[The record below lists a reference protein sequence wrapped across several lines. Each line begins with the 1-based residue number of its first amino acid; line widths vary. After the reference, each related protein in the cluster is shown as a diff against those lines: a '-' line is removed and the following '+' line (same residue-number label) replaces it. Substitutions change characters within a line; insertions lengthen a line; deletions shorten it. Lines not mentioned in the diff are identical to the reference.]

1 MPLRLSSSN
10 SPTMISV
17 WGGFPCNGLGW
28 ARRLYDCHSLPSYLE
43 EELFVPVVLVWYRC
57 FLSLILSIL
66 RPLRIYLSA
75 PGMQSTLYITNKSL
89 PTTVQS

>member
-1 MPLRLSSSN
+1 MSLRLSSSN

-43 EELFVPVVLVWYRC
+43 ENFLFLWSSFGIVAFFR
-57 FLSLILSIL
+57 
-66 RPLRIYLSA
+66 
-75 PGMQSTLYITNKSL
+75 
-89 PTTVQS
+89 